1 MNLSTTRVRFRALT
15 QVVLATMLVLIS
27 ISGLKA
33 QTTKR
38 GLVGMVVDATGAV
51 VPSATVTIINPGTSL
66 SRDQQ
71 TRSMMLSERQ
81 GCLEPLS
88 EE

>member
-33 QTTKR
+33 QTTKG

-51 VPSATVTIINPGTSL
+51 VPVLRPPSSTRGRACPAINKQEA
-66 SRDQQ
+66 R
-71 TRSMMLSERQ
+71 
-81 GCLEPLS
+81 
-88 EE
+88 